1 MNFKIVITHLL
12 LIFILILSLPL
23 TAESKASE
31 NADCEDTAGLIII
44 GEVEKVT
51 FMSKGLKLKAR
62 IDTGAETSSL
72 GVDDQQPFER
82 DGKKWLRFSVKDP
95 ANEKLISFE
104 RPIVR
109 TASIKRHGA
118 EDMKRPVVKLKIML
132 GNIEMERQFTLA
144 DRSKYTF
151 PVLIGR
157 NVLSGKY
164 LVDVNRKFSTKQ
176 TGGKEE

>member
-1 MNFKIVITHLL
+1 MNFKTVTTPLL
-12 LIFILILSLPL
+12 LSFIFLLTLPL
-23 TAESKASE
+23 TADSKDYG
-31 NADCEDTAGLIII
+31 NAGCEDTAGLIII
-44 GEVEKVT
+44 GEVENVNFK
-51 FMSKGLKLKAR
+51 SKGLKLKAR

-72 GVDDQQPFER
+72 GVVDQQPFER

-95 ANEKLISFE
+95 ANKKLISFE
-104 RPIVR
+104 TLIVR

-118 EDMKRPVVKLKIML
+118 EDMKRPVVKLKILL
-132 GNIEMERQFTLA
+132 GKIEMERQFTLA

-164 LVDVNRKFSTKQ
+164 LVDVNRKFSAKQ

>member
-1 MNFKIVITHLL
+1 MKFKIVITHALL
-12 LIFILILSLPL
+12 SFVLILALPL
-23 TAESKASE
+23 AAESSAAE
-31 NADCEDTAGLIII
+31 NTGCEDTAGLIII
-44 GEVEKVT
+44 GEVENVT
-51 FMSKGLKLKAR
+51 FKSSGLKLKAR

-104 RPIVR
+104 KPVVR

-132 GNIEMERQFTLA
+132 ANIEMERQFTLA

-164 LVDVNRKFSTKQ
+164 LVDVNRKFSIKQ

>member
-1 MNFKIVITHLL
+1 MYFKTVTTPLL
-12 LIFILILSLPL
+12 LSFALLLTLPF
-23 TAESKASE
+23 TSESSDHK
-31 NADCEDTAGLIII
+31 NAGCEDTAGLIII
-44 GEVEKVT
+44 GEVENVT
-51 FMSKGLKLKAR
+51 FKSKGLKLKAR

-72 GVDDQQPFER
+72 GVVDQQPFER
-82 DGKKWLRFSVKDP
+82 DSKKWLRFSVKDP
-95 ANEKLISFE
+95 TNEKLISFE
-104 RPIVR
+104 KPIVR

-118 EDMKRPVVKLKIML
+118 EDMKRPVVKLKILL
-132 GNIEMERQFTLA
+132 GKIEMERQFTLA

-164 LVDVNRKFSTKQ
+164 LVDVNRKFSAKQ

>member
-1 MNFKIVITHLL
+1 MYLKIVITHLL
-12 LIFILILSLPL
+12 LIFVLILSPPL
-23 TAESKASE
+23 IAESSASE

-51 FMSKGLKLKAR
+51 FISKGLKLKAR

-118 EDMKRPVVKLKIML
+118 EDMKRPVVKLKIIL
-132 GNIEMERQFTLA
+132 GDIEM
-144 DRSKYTF
+144 
-151 PVLIGR
+151 
-157 NVLSGKY
+157 
-164 LVDVNRKFSTKQ
+164 
-176 TGGKEE
+176 

>member
-1 MNFKIVITHLL
+1 MYFKTVTTPLL
-12 LIFILILSLPL
+12 LSFAFLLTLPF
-23 TAESKASE
+23 TSESSDHK
-31 NADCEDTAGLIII
+31 NAGCEDTAGLIII
-44 GEVEKVT
+44 GEVENVT
-51 FMSKGLKLKAR
+51 FKSKGLKLKAR

-72 GVDDQQPFER
+72 GVVDQQSFER
-82 DGKKWLRFSVKDP
+82 DGKKWLRFTVKDP
-95 ANEKLISFE
+95 TNEKLISFE
-104 RPIVR
+104 KPIVR

-118 EDMKRPVVKLKIML
+118 EDMKRPVVKLKILL
-132 GNIEMERQFTLA
+132 GKIEMERQFTLA

-164 LVDVNRKFSTKQ
+164 LVDVNRKFSAKQ